1 MERGPWSLREQ
12 WHIIQVNESWV
23 WIAGEQG
30 SLTTKLV
37 HLFDS
42 KPSIVN
48 NGQLITS
55 PGTTWR
61 KWNIMPASGQPSLT
75 VMKLVVWKLYSLN
88 SYMLPFSFVL
98 LFQQVTCIVSV
109 LSKYCSRDATCSL
122 RTIWTSNEILSL
134 WVIHQYFWGNPI
146 WYSTPSQSQL
156 LYAFHF
162 AWRACMY
169 FKPGHASMS
178 C

>member
-88 SYMLPFSFVL
+88 SYMLPFLFCPLVSTGHMHSFRSVKVL
-98 LFQQVTCIVSV
+98 LKGCNLQFTYDLNIKWNIEFVGNSSILLGKPHLIQYTFTIAAAICISFCMTCMHV
-109 LSKYCSRDATCSL
+109 
-122 RTIWTSNEILSL
+122 
-134 WVIHQYFWGNPI
+134 F
-146 WYSTPSQSQL
+146 
-156 LYAFHF
+156 
-162 AWRACMY
+162 
-169 FKPGHASMS
+169 
-178 C
+178 